1 MGRKLLVIILSFA
14 SVLAVAQQRPGSLR
28 GTITDAKTGETV
40 PFANI
45 VIKDNAGTVITG
57 GTSDIDGRYNIN
69 PVSPGTYNV
78 EASFTGY
85 ATVTI
90 TDIIIAPNSPTYQDF
105 KLREESEMLTEVVIE
120 YTAPLIDKSKSSSVT
135 TSEDIVNMAVRD
147 ITSVA
152 SQAAG
157 VTQDANGNTNVRGQR
172 AEGTVYFI
180 DGVKVRGSV
189 NIPQAAIAQ
198 TEVITGGLPAQYGD
212 AVGGVIS
219 TTTRGPSGTY
229 FGTAEILTSYPF
241 QFIKYNQENPYY
253 YEGSGSDESYKY
265 SLDAQNY
272 NLGAFTV
279 GGPIN
284 LWKDDQGNNRLGF
297 LFSSEFLFIEEPRP
311 GLVPYAS
318 LSDEDYDDLHNNPI
332 TVDST
337 GTGYVYRSELVTEE
351 DLTNVQVR
359 PNSQRR
365 EIRMNGSLQIKTS
378 RLSQLS
384 FGGRWV
390 YNNSKNPS
398 YVNHIFN
405 HSGNRDFISNDWS
418 VFARFQQS
426 FANDPE
432 SNSLIKNAFYNI
444 QVDYSRD
451 YNKTYDANHD
461 KDFFNYGHVGQFD
474 IQNQSRYQYGLDTVA
489 GVYGYRFVGLDDTA
503 VAFTPGTVNPSL
515 TNYMR
520 RYYELSE
527 EYPGLITSDFQTL
540 LSTVTPPING
550 QNPLSVY
557 NGLWT
562 NVGAVQ
568 GGYNETR
575 NSQFRVT
582 ASTNFD
588 IKDHSLILGFEY
600 EQRIDRGYSLT
611 PTALWSQARLLQ
623 NRPNSEL
630 DLNNP
635 ILVTKDGVYQ
645 DTILY
650 NYAYDPVSSSAFAE
664 NIRSALGM
672 DPFSTEQINIDNLD
686 LSVFDI
692 SMFSPDEVINPNGT
706 RYVSYYGY
714 DYTGNIARE
723 NASVSDF
730 FLARDDN
737 GRFTRP
743 VAAFQ
748 PIYIAGY
755 IQDQFSFNDLTFN
768 VGVRVD
774 RFDLNQSVLRDPYV
788 LFPYYT
794 VGDLP
799 NSPLAGSVENIPG
812 GIGSDYAVY
821 VSSYD
826 YSNAQIVG
834 YRDGDNWF
842 NAAGEP
848 LNDPSLLSDAAGGGI
863 KPFTILTPEE
873 RAQQSEELYGGAKT
887 LPEESFV
894 DYTPQT
900 VVMPRIAFNF
910 PITDQALFIAHYD
923 LLAQRPTTGISRL
936 DPFDYLDLL
945 NSDNGSLVNNPD
957 LRPQKTTE
965 YELGFKQI
973 LTEKSALKISAY
985 YREMRDLLQTVNYA
999 EAYPITYIAYGN
1011 RDFGTV
1017 KGFTL
1022 EYEMRR
1028 TKNFKIDANYTLQ
1041 FADGTGSSSTTGVN
1055 LAQAGQPNLRF
1066 ILPLDF
1072 DNRHQ
1077 VLVRMDYRYPMG
1089 ARYKG
1094 PKWGDANILE
1104 GFGIN
1109 LTANGIS
1116 GSPYTKR
1123 NMAFPLTANASNEAL
1138 VEGQINGLRLP
1149 WQVTFNMRVNK
1160 VFAVGKS
1167 SSNKTFEVYLQI
1179 LNLFNTYNVTN
1190 VYAYTG
1196 DPDDDGYL
1204 ASPEGQSRLQQQ
1216 VSTQAFIDMYNRR
1229 LINPFNY
1236 GLPRRVRLGL
1246 AYNF

>member
-1 MGRKLLVIILSFA
+1 M
-14 SVLAVAQQRPGSLR
+14 
-28 GTITDAKTGETV
+28 
-40 PFANI
+40 
-45 VIKDNAGTVITG
+45 
-57 GTSDIDGRYNIN
+57 
-69 PVSPGTYNV
+69 
-78 EASFTGY
+78 
-85 ATVTI
+85 
-90 TDIIIAPNSPTYQDF
+90 
-105 KLREESEMLTEVVIE
+105 
-120 YTAPLIDKSKSSSVT
+120 
-135 TSEDIVNMAVRD
+135 
-147 ITSVA
+147 
-152 SQAAG
+152 
-157 VTQDANGNTNVRGQR
+157 
-172 AEGTVYFI
+172 
-180 DGVKVRGSV
+180 
-189 NIPQAAIAQ
+189 
-198 TEVITGGLPAQYGD
+198 
-212 AVGGVIS
+212 
-219 TTTRGPSGTY
+219 
-229 FGTAEILTSYPF
+229 
-241 QFIKYNQENPYY
+241 
-253 YEGSGSDESYKY
+253 
-265 SLDAQNY
+265 
-272 NLGAFTV
+272 
-279 GGPIN
+279 
-284 LWKDDQGNNRLGF
+284 
-297 LFSSEFLFIEEPRP
+297 FSSEFLFVEEPRP
-311 GLVPYAS
+311 GIYPYAQ
-318 LSDEDYDDLHNNPI
+318 LDDATYEDLQNRPI
-332 TVDST
+332 DIDSA
-337 GTGYVYRSELVTEE
+337 GTGYLNRAEFIEE
-351 DLTNVQVR
+351 SDLTSVQVR
-359 PNSQRR
+359 PNSQNR
-365 EIRMNGSLQIKTS
+365 EIRMNGSLQIKTG

-384 FGGRWV
+384 LGGRWV
-390 YNNSKNPS
+390 YENDNRAS
-398 YVNHIFN
+398 YVNHIYN
-405 HSGNRDFISNDWS
+405 YSNNLDRISNDWS

-451 YNKTYDANHD
+451 YNKTYDADHEDN
-461 KDFFNYGHVGQFD
+461 FFRYGHVGNFD
-474 IQNQSRYQYGLDTVA
+474 IQNQARYQYGLDTTL
-489 GVYGYRFVGLDDTA
+489 GVYGYRFVGFDDTA
-503 VAFTPGTVNPSL
+503 VAFTPGTLNPTL
-515 TNYMR
+515 TNYMT
-520 RYYELSE
+520 RYYELAE
-527 EYPGLITSDFQTL
+527 TNPGLVTDDFSTL
-540 LSTVTPPING
+540 LSSVTPPING
-550 QNPLSVY
+550 QNPLSIY
-557 NGLWT
+557 NGLWGNT
-562 NVGAVQ
+562 GAIQSFTSNGVT
-568 GGYNETR
+568 GANYTETR
-575 NSQFRVT
+575 NSQFRIT

-588 IKDHSLILGFEY
+588 VKDHSLILGFEY
-600 EQRIDRGYSLT
+600 EQRTDRGYALNS
-611 PTALWSQARLLQ
+611 TALWSQARLLQ

-630 DLNNP
+630 DLSNP
-635 ILVTKDGVYQ
+635 NPKFVDGVYQ
-645 DTILY
+645 DTINY
-650 NYAYDPVSSSAFAE
+650 NYAYDPISSSAFAE
-664 NIRSALGM
+664 NVRIAMGLN
-672 DPFSTEQINIDNLD
+672 PFSTEQINIDNLD
-686 LSVFDI
+686 PDMMDI
-692 SMFSPDEVINPNGT
+692 SMFSADEVINPNGT

-714 DYTGNIARE
+714 DYMGNLTSD
-723 NASVSDF
+723 NPSVSDF
-730 FLARDDN
+730 FLERDEN

-774 RFDLNQSVLRDPYV
+774 RFDLNQSVLKDPYI
-788 LFPYYT
+788 LYPYYT

-799 NSPLAGSVENIPG
+799 NSPLAGSIENIPG

-863 KPFTILTPEE
+863 KPFTVQTPTE
-873 RAQQSEELYGGAKT
+873 RAAEADELYGGAKV

-945 NSDNGSLVNNPD
+945 NSDNGNLVNNPD

-999 EAYPITYIAYGN
+999 EAYPITYVAYGN

-1022 EYEMRR
+1022 EYELRR
-1028 TKNFKIDANYTLQ
+1028 TKNFKLDANYTLQ

-1066 ILPLDF
+1066 ILPLNF

-1077 VLVRMDYRYPMG
+1077 ILVRMDYRYGMG
-1089 ARYKG
+1089 ARYNG
-1094 PKWGDANILE
+1094 PTWGDTKILE
-1104 GFGIN
+1104 GFGVN
-1109 LTANGIS
+1109 VTANGIS

-1123 NMAFPLTANASNEAL
+1123 NLPFPLTANASSEAL

-1149 WQVTFNMRVNK
+1149 WQVTFDMRINK
-1160 VFAVGKS
+1160 VFGIGKS

-1179 LNLFNTYNVTN
+1179 LNLFNTFNVTN

-1204 ASPEGQSRLQQQ
+1204 ASSEGQIRIQQQ
-1216 VSTQAFIDMYNRR
+1216 VSEQAFIDMYNRR

>member
-1 MGRKLLVIILSFA
+1 MGRKLLVLILSFA
-14 SVLAVAQQRPGSLR
+14 SFIALAQQRPGSLR

-45 VIKDNAGTVITG
+45 VIKNNAGTTITG
-57 GTSDIDGRYNIN
+57 GTTDIDGRYNIN
-69 PVSPGTYNV
+69 PVSSGTYDV

-85 ATVTI
+85 ATVTV

-105 KLREESEMLTEVVIE
+105 KLREESSMLTEVVIE
-120 YTAPLIDKSKSSSVT
+120 YEAPLIDKSKSSSVT

-152 SQAAG
+152 AQAAG
-157 VTQDANGNTNVRGQR
+157 VTVDANGNTNVRGQR

-241 QFIKYNQENPYY
+241 QFLRYNQDNPYY
-253 YEGSGSDESYKY
+253 YEGADLDETYKS
-265 SLDAQNY
+265 SLDGQNY
-272 NLGAFTV
+272 NLGALTI

-284 LWKDDQGNNRLGF
+284 LWKDEKGNNRLGF
-297 LFSSEFLFIEEPRP
+297 LLSSEFLFVEEPRP
-311 GLVPYAS
+311 GLIPYAQ
-318 LSDEDYDDLHNNPI
+318 LDDATYDDLQNRPI
-332 TVDST
+332 DVDNT
-337 GTGYVYRSELVTEE
+337 GTGFVYRSELIDER
-351 DLTNVQVR
+351 DLNNVQIR
-359 PNSQRR
+359 PNSQNR

-378 RLSQLS
+378 RLSQLA

-390 YNNSKNPS
+390 YNNSKIPNYTS
-398 YVNHIFN
+398 HIFN
-405 HSGNRDFISNDWS
+405 YSNNQDRISNDWS

-426 FANDPE
+426 FANDPDA
-432 SNSLIKNAFYNI
+432 NSLIKNAFYNI
-444 QVDYSRD
+444 QVDYTRD
-451 YNKTYDANHD
+451 FNKTFDADHD
-461 KDFFNYGHVGQFD
+461 KDFFNYGHVGKFD
-474 IQNQSRYQYGLDTVA
+474 IQNQSRYIYGLDTAA
-489 GVYGYRFVGLDDTA
+489 GVYGYRFVGFDDTA
-503 VAFTPGTVNPSL
+503 VAFTPGTTNLALS
-515 TNYMR
+515 NYMK

-527 EYPGLITSDFQTL
+527 DNPGLVTNDFQTL

-568 GGYNETR
+568 GGYSESR

-600 EQRIDRGYSLT
+600 EQRIDRGYSLS

-635 ILVTKDGVYQ
+635 ILLTRDGVYQ

-650 NYAYDPVSSSAFAE
+650 NYAYDPIASSAFAE

-686 LSVFDI
+686 LDVFDI
-692 SMFSPDEVINPNGT
+692 SMFSADEVINPNGT

-714 DYTGNIARE
+714 DYTGNIAME

-730 FLARDDN
+730 FLDRDEN

-743 VAAFQ
+743 VSAFQ

-812 GIGSDYAVY
+812 SIGSDYAVY
-821 VSSYD
+821 VNSYD
-826 YSNAQIVG
+826 YSNATIVG

-863 KPFTILTPEE
+863 KPFTLLTPEE
-873 RAQQSEELYGGAKT
+873 RAQESEELYGGAKT

-945 NSDNGSLVNNPD
+945 NSDNGNLVNNPN

-985 YREMRDLLQTVNYA
+985 YREMRDLLQSINYA
-999 EAYPITYIAYGN
+999 EAYPITYIAFGN

-1028 TKNFKIDANYTLQ
+1028 TNNFKIDANYTLQ

-1077 VLVRMDYRYPMG
+1077 VLVRMDYRYGMG
-1089 ARYKG
+1089 ARYNG
-1094 PKWGDANILE
+1094 PKWGDANVLE
-1104 GFGIN
+1104 GFGVN
-1109 LTANGIS
+1109 VTANGIS

-1123 NMAFPLTANASNEAL
+1123 NLPFPLTANASNEAL

-1149 WQVTFNMRVNK
+1149 WQVTFNMRINK
-1160 VFAVGKS
+1160 VFAVGKN
-1167 SSNKTFEVYLQI
+1167 SSNKTFEVYLQV
-1179 LNLFNTYNVTN
+1179 LNLFNTFNVTN

-1216 VSTQAFIDMYNRR
+1216 VSSQAFIDMYNRR
-1229 LINPFNY
+1229 MSNPFNY
-1236 GLPRRVRLGL
+1236 GLPRRIRLGL
-1246 AYNF
+1246 AYSF